1 MEHYL
6 QVSVNIT
13 FEDIKMKSIKIT
25 TNEVQNGTIKVAFAT
40 SDLENIDAHF
50 GSAKQFAVYELS
62 KDTTTLAQ
70 IVKIEEKDTDKTV
83 NLLKE
88 CAIDLIY
95 FTNVGAI
102 AAAKLINSGIFTIKY
117 KEVVSIEEELKKLT
131 AMLNTN
137 PPPFIKKIIEKK
149 AA

>member
-50 GSAKQFAVYELS
+50 GSAKQFAVYKLS

>member
-1 MEHYL
+1 
-6 QVSVNIT
+6 
-13 FEDIKMKSIKIT
+13 MKSIKIT
-25 TNEVQNGTIKVAFAT
+25 TNEPKSGSIRVAFAT
-40 SDLENIDAHF
+40 KELDKIDSHF
-50 GSAKQFAVYELS
+50 GSAKQFAVYEVS
-62 KDTTTLAQ
+62 KDSNELSQ
-70 IVKIEEKDTDKTV
+70 IVKIEDKDTDKTV
-83 NLLKE
+83 GLLKD

-117 KEVVSIEEELKKLT
+117 KEEENITIEEEIKKLT

-137 PPPFIKKIIEKK
+137 PPPFIKKIIERK